1 MIVYHGS
8 TIEIVSP
15 DNQHSLRYLDFGQG
29 FYVTEV
35 LIQAERWAK
44 RKADLIRQNYAIIN
58 EYEMLDNWQNFNVKI
73 FNDDN
78 TEEWLDF
85 VANCRNGNDL
95 YKNFDL
101 ISGKVADDKV
111 YRVVNMYLKGIFD
124 KERALKELKIY
135 ENYQQIALI
144 SQQSINELL
153 TFKKSIMVNL

>member
-29 FYVTEV
+29 FYVTPV

-73 FNDDN
+73 FNDNN

>member
-15 DNQHSLRYLDFGQG
+15 DNQHSLRHLDFGQG

>member
-15 DNQHSLRYLDFGQG
+15 DNQHSFRHLDFGQG

-124 KERALKELKIY
+124 KERALKELKVY

>member
-8 TIEIVSP
+8 TIEVVSP
-15 DNQHSLRYLDFGQG
+15 DNQHSFRHLDFGQG

-124 KERALKELKIY
+124 KERALKELKVY

>member
-15 DNQHSLRYLDFGQG
+15 DNQHSLRHLDFGQG

-58 EYEMLDNWQNFNVKI
+58 EYEMIDNWQNFNVKI

>member
-8 TIEIVSP
+8 TIEVVSP
-15 DNQHSLRYLDFGQG
+15 DNQHSFRHLDFGQG

-58 EYEMLDNWQNFNVKI
+58 EYEMIDNWQNFNVKI

-85 VANCRNGNDL
+85 VANCRNGDDL
-95 YKNFDL
+95 YKSFDL

>member
-15 DNQHSLRYLDFGQG
+15 DNQHSLRHLDFGQG
-29 FYVTEV
+29 FYVTPV

-44 RKADLIRQNYAIIN
+44 RKADLISQNYAIIN

-78 TEEWLDF
+78 IEEWLDF

-153 TFKKSIMVNL
+153 TFKQSIVVNL

>member
-8 TIEIVSP
+8 TIEVVSP
-15 DNQHSLRYLDFGQG
+15 DNQHSFRHLDFGQG

-58 EYEMLDNWQNFNVKI
+58 EYEMIDNWQNFNVKI

>member
-8 TIEIVSP
+8 TIEVVSP
-15 DNQHSLRYLDFGQG
+15 DNQHSFRHLDFGQG

-95 YKNFDL
+95 YKSFDL
-101 ISGKVADDKV
+101 ISGKVANDKV

>member
-8 TIEIVSP
+8 TIEVISP
-15 DNQHSLRYLDFGQG
+15 DNQHSFRHLDFGQG

-153 TFKKSIMVNL
+153 TLKKSIMVNL

>member
-15 DNQHSLRYLDFGQG
+15 DNQHSFRHLDFGQG

-44 RKADLIRQNYAIIN
+44 RKADLMRQNYAIIN

-124 KERALKELKIY
+124 KERALKELKVY

>member
-8 TIEIVSP
+8 TIEVVSP
-15 DNQHSLRYLDFGQG
+15 DNQHSFRHLDFGQG

-35 LIQAERWAK
+35 LIQSERWAK

-58 EYEMLDNWQNFNVKI
+58 EYEMIDNWQNFNVKI

-85 VANCRNGNDL
+85 VANCRNGDDL
-95 YKNFDL
+95 YKSFDL

>member
-8 TIEIVSP
+8 TIEVVSP
-15 DNQHSLRYLDFGQG
+15 DNQHSFRHLDFGQG

-58 EYEMLDNWQNFNVKI
+58 EHEMLDNWQNFNVKI

-124 KERALKELKIY
+124 KERALKELKVY

>member
-15 DNQHSLRYLDFGQG
+15 DNQHSLRHLDFGQG

-44 RKADLIRQNYAIIN
+44 RKADLMRQNYAIIN

-124 KERALKELKIY
+124 KERALKELKVY